1 MIKLLILFLA
11 GGAGTLG
18 RYGTSS
24 AVKAIWTTSFPVA
37 VLTVN
42 LIGCFLFGLIWALFE
57 SKYFISTE
65 LRLYILT
72 GFLGGYTTFSAF
84 IFDNYMLSTKSFW
97 WMILNIGVQN
107 IGGLLLFAAAIYIVK
122 TVF

>member
-18 RYGTSS
+18 RYGTSN
-24 AVKAIWTTSFPVA
+24 AVKAFWDTSFPAA
-37 VLTVN
+37 VLIVN
-42 LIGCFLFGLIWALFE
+42 LVGCFLFGLLWAMFE
-57 SKYFISTE
+57 GKYHFSSE
-65 LRLYILT
+65 FRLYILT

-107 IGGLLLFAAAIYIVK
+107 VGGLLLFAAAVYIVK